1 MAKIISITYK
11 PLDRNNDKSASGFNR
26 IAVDEAALITGYG
39 IQGDRKGGHPTRQL
53 NILSTHTLDS
63 LGADG
68 YAISAGAIG
77 EQMVIGDVDV
87 DKLPIGTHLLLGDSA
102 IIEIT
107 SHREGCLKLDRA
119 HGKDTVNDERPL
131 GVMAKVIQD
140 GHICIGDAV
149 KVLMGEVV

>member
-1 MAKIISITYK
+1 MADIISITYK
-11 PLDRNNDKSASGFNR
+11 PLHRNRDKSARGFNR
-26 IAVDEAALITGYG
+26 IAVDEATLITGYG
-39 IQGDRKGGHPTRQL
+39 IERDRKGGHPKRQL
-53 NILSTHTLDS
+53 NILSTHTLNG
-63 LGADG
+63 LRADG

-87 DKLPIGTHLLLGDSA
+87 DNLPIGTQLLLGDSA

-119 HGKDTVNDERPL
+119 HGKDTANDDRPL

-140 GHICIGDAV
+140 GHICIGDPV
-149 KVLMGEVV
+149 KVLMGEVM